1 VRGAVGLAHAGGR
14 DWTRRWRRRRR
25 RRGRHLRR
33 TDGIGVRTARVPGR
47 GDDSRGSRK
56 SQNLPPHCHLPRPQD
71 DMLGKVSAQQG
82 GEWKVLIV
90 DPTTVRVVSSA
101 VGMVGWCTLKPV
113 LKAPGFSA

>member
-1 VRGAVGLAHAGGR
+1 MRGADGLAHAGGR
-14 DWTRRWRRRRR
+14 AWTHRWYRRRWRR

-33 TDGIGVRTARVPGR
+33 TDGIGVRGCRGR
-47 GDDSRGSRK
+47 GTTHEASRK
-56 SQNLPPHCHLPRPQD
+56 SHEIYHPTLPRPQD

-101 VGMVGWCTLKPV
+101 VGMVGWCTLKPG
-113 LKAPGFSA
+113 AYTRSR